1 MFKKFSLCFSVALI
15 FSLSVYVYGEPIF
28 KGYSDSFSVCF
39 YSASS
44 SGTIKEIDGKD
55 IPVFGKYGESF
66 CKNNNE
72 ISVTEVFERF
82 AAEVIFTEKI
92 AEGVSYY
99 AYSENIPY
107 GKLIKGRKVNLH
119 IFVGKEKTTVGS
131 PIIFGSF

>member
-1 MFKKFSLCFSVALI
+1 MFKKFTLCLSVALI
-15 FSLSVYVYGEPIF
+15 FSLSVYIYGEPIF
-28 KGYSDSFSVCF
+28 KGYSESLSVCF

-44 SGTIKEIDGKD
+44 SGMIKEIDGKD

-66 CKNNNE
+66 CKNNGE
-72 ISVTEVFERF
+72 ISVAEVLDRF
-82 AAEVIFTEKI
+82 AAKMIFIEKI

-99 AYSENIPY
+99 AYSENILY
-107 GKLIKGRKVNLH
+107 RKLIKGRKVNLH